1 MPEWYLAIM
10 EQTPSPGYYPDPA
23 GSGGFRYWDGAMW
36 TDAPVVSKL
45 PWRKRFR
52 IMIWSI
58 IAGILIAIAPII
70 IAFFLGLKTHTSMWD
85 EGSGSGAAIW
95 LMLFSLPLGFIVIVV
110 GCIVGAIL
118 PSRPR

>member
-1 MPEWYLAIM
+1 M
-10 EQTPSPGYYPDPA
+10 EQTSSAGYYPDPA

-36 TDAPVVSKL
+36 TDAPVVPKL

-52 IMIWSI
+52 IIIWSI
-58 IAGILIAIAPII
+58 IAGILIAIAPIV
-70 IAFFLGLKTHTSMWD
+70 IAFFFGLKTDTSMWD

-118 PSRPR
+118 PSRPK